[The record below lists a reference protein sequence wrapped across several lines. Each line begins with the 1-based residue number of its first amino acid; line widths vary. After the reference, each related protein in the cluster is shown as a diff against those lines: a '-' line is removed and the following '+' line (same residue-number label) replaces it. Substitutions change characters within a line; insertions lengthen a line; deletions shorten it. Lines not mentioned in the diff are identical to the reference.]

1 MPVQAR
7 EGLAPGG
14 ATPAP
19 DSATSHTQNAGRLGL
34 RWIGSYWRREPLS
47 GLTTL
52 ALLAILAAFVVT
64 RVMRRFGLAMQRNT
78 TFAFMFAFVVV
89 VLMLW
94 GSSFNK

>member
-1 MPVQAR
+1 MFQPR
-7 EGLAPGG
+7 KHRRFGLPWTG
-14 ATPAP
+14 P
-19 DSATSHTQNAGRLGL
+19 
-34 RWIGSYWRREPLS
+34 YWRREPLS

-64 RVMRRFGLAMQRNT
+64 RVMRRIGLGMQRNT
-78 TFAFMFAFVVV
+78 TFAFMFAFVVL